1 MNNLKFYKLDLHGTF
16 HSQVKDKVDKFIV
29 TDWVGNPR
37 AIIETIKVQ
46 QVPFNKITSEFAE
59 IEGEGDKSLGYWRK
73 VHEAYYKREMATYIE
88 KFDKNMIIVC
98 EYFKKIF

>member
-1 MNNLKFYKLDLHGTF
+1 MVVQKNNVSLPRVGNKY
-16 HSQVKDKVDKFIV
+16 IV
-29 TDWVGNPR
+29 TNWVGNPR

-46 QVPFNKITSEFAE
+46 QVPFNKITPEFAE
-59 IEGEGDKSLGYWRK
+59 IEGEGDKSLNYWIK
-73 VHEAYYKREMATYIE
+73 VHEAYYKREMATHIE